1 MASMYYNTLLLS
13 HYYELAQAFTLHLKV
28 KQLLFFIAV
37 TGTGS
42 LKVFTITIQ
51 PIGDVLGDKRPNFG

>member
-13 HYYELAQAFTLHLKV
+13 HYYELAQAFTLLHLKV

-37 TGTGS
+37 TGS
-42 LKVFTITIQ
+42 VKVFTITIQ
-51 PIGDVLGDKRPNFG
+51 PIGDVLGDKKPNFG

>member
-37 TGTGS
+37 TGS
-42 LKVFTITIQ
+42 VKVFTITIQ
-51 PIGDVLGDKRPNFG
+51 PIDDVLGDKRPNFG